1 MNEADDSDEIIDLLT
16 ALIDGLSQGWEPW
29 ELNSMRRHVKHGE
42 YGEPLENIIG
52 GGLQSGD
59 GFDASQ
65 MSKIETLIT
74 LMELEGSE
82 WVLKLREWQRNHAPS
97 PTTSP

>member
-1 MNEADDSDEIIDLLT
+1 M
-16 ALIDGLSQGWEPW
+16 
-29 ELNSMRRHVKHGE
+29 
-42 YGEPLENIIG
+42 
-52 GGLQSGD
+52 LQSGD
-59 GFDASQ
+59 GFAASQ